1 MLTLSK
7 ERLTALRARLRVPT
21 LARRHRWH
29 AVFVFLALPPLF
41 LGLEASVRAHLG
53 PPGSRSQATSV
64 YGRPMV
70 LARGARPDA
79 DLVEEHLRR
88 LGYRR
93 SEGRQVAIGE
103 YYLGRRAW
111 VIGRR
116 PFRPAS
122 DLVPGGFIVGRID
135 SSGRITRLEDD
146 AGTRFAQAQ
155 LEPELLGRFGEGER
169 EDRLFVP
176 LAQMPDHLVQ
186 AVLAVEDQRF
196 LEHHG
201 LDFRR
206 IAAAALANLKVGRVV
221 QGGSTLT
228 QQLTKN
234 LFLTPKRSLVR
245 KIREA
250 SMAVFLEARHT
261 KSEIL
266 EAYLGEVYLGQNGGS
281 AVHGMASAARYFFG
295 KDVSALDLSESAL
308 LAGLIRAP
316 NAYSPYRRP
325 EVATERRDL
334 VLRVMERTGVI
345 SAEESIRAREAP
357 IRLRERPRPIRSARY
372 FLDFVARDLQ
382 SPEVGGALVTTLDAN
397 LQRVAESA
405 VEAGLAR
412 LERDFDWLRESER
425 GEPLQAALVALDPR
439 TGEVLAMVGGRDYGQ
454 SQFNRAVDA
463 RRQPG
468 SAFKPVVAL
477 SALSR
482 QGAGADG
489 PSFTLASRLED
500 EPLRVETPVGLWEP
514 ANYDGRFR
522 GTVTLRDALE
532 RSLNVPFA
540 RLGLRVGGEHIVE
553 TAKKLGIDSPLNP
566 YPSLA
571 LGASEVTPL
580 ELTRAYGVLAAGG
593 FRAGLTTT
601 IAAIDR
607 QGRALPEAEQSGVRV
622 YDPAETYLV
631 TSALLG
637 AVERG
642 TGRALRDRGF
652 YGDVAAKSG
661 TTNDFRDGWFV
672 GYTPNLV
679 VGVWVGFDH
688 GDRLE
693 IPGAGAAL
701 PIFSRFLEEAV
712 GSNGVSGPWGSD
724 GFAVP
729 SGLERARV
737 GEYSRRRGRW
747 SCIGEPELF
756 LRGTAPEDRC
766 WGGYFESRAL
776 ERVLDRGGAEA
787 RQLLRLLLDRFGRD
801 GSREPGD
808 GSR

>member
-1 MLTLSK
+1 
-7 ERLTALRARLRVPT
+7 
-21 LARRHRWH
+21 
-29 AVFVFLALPPLF
+29 
-41 LGLEASVRAHLG
+41 
-53 PPGSRSQATSV
+53 
-64 YGRPMV
+64 
-70 LARGARPDA
+70 
-79 DLVEEHLRR
+79 
-88 LGYRR
+88 
-93 SEGRQVAIGE
+93 
-103 YYLGRRAW
+103 
-111 VIGRR
+111 
-116 PFRPAS
+116 
-122 DLVPGGFIVGRID
+122 
-135 SSGRITRLEDD
+135 
-146 AGTRFAQAQ
+146 
-155 LEPELLGRFGEGER
+155 
-169 EDRLFVP
+169 
-176 LAQMPDHLVQ
+176 
-186 AVLAVEDQRF
+186 
-196 LEHHG
+196 
-201 LDFRR
+201 
-206 IAAAALANLKVGRVV
+206 
-221 QGGSTLT
+221 
-228 QQLTKN
+228 
-234 LFLTPKRSLVR
+234 
-245 KIREA
+245 
-250 SMAVFLEARHT
+250 MAVVLEARHT
-261 KSEIL
+261 KPEIL

-281 AVHGMASAARYFFG
+281 GVHGMASASRYFFG

-325 EVATERRDL
+325 EVAAERRNL
-334 VLRVMERTGVI
+334 VLRVMERTGAI
-345 SAEESIRAREAP
+345 SAEQFQRASDAP
-357 IRLRERPRPIRSARY
+357 IRLRERPQPIRSARY
-372 FLDFVARDLQ
+372 FLDFVARNLE
-382 SPEVGGALVTTLDAN
+382 SPGVGGALVTTLDAN
-397 LQRVAESA
+397 LQRKAESA

-412 LERDFDWLRESER
+412 LERDFEWLRESER

-439 TGEVLAMVGGRDYGQ
+439 TGEILAMVGGRDYGR

-477 SALSR
+477 SALSKR
-482 QGAGADG
+482 EVGAEG
-489 PSFTLASRLED
+489 PVFTLASRLDD

-522 GTVTLRDALE
+522 GSVTLRDALE

-540 RLGLRVGGEHIVE
+540 RLGLRVGGEQIVE

-601 IAAIDR
+601 LASIDG
-607 QGRALPEAEQSGVRV
+607 QGRALPQARQVGARA
-622 YDPAETYLV
+622 YDPEEVYLV

-652 YGDVAAKSG
+652 HGDVAAKSG

-701 PIFSRFLEEAV
+701 PIFSRFLKEAV
-712 GSNGVSGPWGSD
+712 GPAGISGPWGSD

-737 GEYSRRRGRW
+737 GEYSGGRGRW
-747 SCIGEPELF
+747 SCSGEPELF
-756 LRGTAPEDRC
+756 LQGTAPEDRC
-766 WGGYFESRAL
+766 WGSYFDRRAL
-776 ERVLDRGGAEA
+776 ERVLDRGGTEA
-787 RQLLRLLLDRFGRD
+787 RQLLRLLLDRFGPDR
-801 GSREPGD
+801 SREPD
-808 GSR
+808 ARRR

>member
-1 MLTLSK
+1 
-7 ERLTALRARLRVPT
+7 
-21 LARRHRWH
+21 
-29 AVFVFLALPPLF
+29 
-41 LGLEASVRAHLG
+41 
-53 PPGSRSQATSV
+53 
-64 YGRPMV
+64 MV

-88 LGYRR
+88 LGYRHA
-93 SEGRQVAIGE
+93 EGRQVGIGE
-103 YYLGRRAW
+103 YYLGRRTW

-122 DLVPGGFIVGRID
+122 ELVTEGFIVGRMD

-146 AGTRFAQAQ
+146 QGVRFAQAQ

-169 EDRLFVP
+169 EDRLYVP

-196 LEHHG
+196 FEHHG

-206 IAAAALANLKVGRVV
+206 IVAAALANLKVGQVV

-234 LFLTPKRSLVR
+234 LFLFPKRSFVR
-245 KIREA
+245 KVREA
-250 SMAVFLEARHT
+250 SMAVVLEARHT
-261 KSEIL
+261 KAEIL

-281 AVHGMASAARYFFG
+281 GVHGMASAARYFFG

-316 NAYSPYRRP
+316 NAYSPYRQP
-325 EVATERRDL
+325 DVATERRNL
-334 VLRVMERTGVI
+334 VLRVMERTGAI
-345 SAEESIRAREAP
+345 SAEESQRASDAP
-357 IRLRERPRPIRSARY
+357 IRLRERPQPIRSARY
-372 FLDFVARDLQ
+372 FLDFVARDLEDPQ
-382 SPEVGGALVTTLDAN
+382 VGGALVTTLDPN
-397 LQRVAESA
+397 LQRAAESA
-405 VEAGLAR
+405 VDAGLAR
-412 LERDFDWLRESER
+412 LERDFEWLRESER
-425 GEPLQAALVALDPR
+425 GEPLQAALVALDPH

-482 QGAGADG
+482 RGTDTDG
-489 PSFTLASRLED
+489 PVFTLASRLDD

-514 ANYDGRFR
+514 ANYDGRFS
-522 GTVTLRDALE
+522 GSVTLRDALE

-540 RLGLRVGGEHIVE
+540 RLGLRVGGEQIVE

-571 LGASEVTPL
+571 LGASEVSPL

-601 IAAIDR
+601 LASIGG
-607 QGRALPEAEQSGVRV
+607 QGQALPQAGHVGARV

-652 YGDVAAKSG
+652 HGDVAAKSG

-712 GSNGVSGPWGSD
+712 GPDGASGPWGSD

-737 GEYSRRRGRW
+737 AEDSGRRGRW
-747 SCIGEPELF
+747 SCSGEPELF

-766 WGGYFESRAL
+766 WGGFFDRRSL

-801 GSREPGD
+801 RSREPGA
-808 GSR
+808 GGR